1 MQSFK
6 FSLEALLNFRKMR
19 KEQVQII
26 FWQATNQYSIEK
38 EKLAG
43 MKGKLLEN
51 LSLLRTLQQQP
62 LSIEIFQS
70 FQYYFDK
77 IEKDISKQR
86 ECVMRAEEYR
96 QQCLHNLEE
105 AVKNHKLVEKFRE
118 KKFQNYQV
126 EVIKEEQKMLDEIG
140 LQLYVREK

>member
-38 EKLAG
+38 EKLTG

-62 LSIEIFQS
+62 LSIEKFQS

-77 IEKDISKQR
+77 IKKDISKQQ

-96 QQCLHNLEE
+96 QQCLHDLEE